1 MKMKKS
7 ILLFALII
15 LSLSIFAQEAKK
27 NNTKK
32 GNLKIEFKELSDT
45 AKIESDTEWA
55 KSIVNQKFP
64 LIIETWFSERPD
76 TVGKFMVVDFWG
88 TWCRGCVAEIPKLNK
103 LSKQFKKDFVFIGVT
118 DETLSVVKG
127 MKAQAI
133 EYYSATDT
141 KNRMR
146 YKLELHMYP
155 YALIIDPK
163 GIVRWQGTGDKVTE
177 QLLKEIIKK
186 YK

>member
-1 MKMKKS
+1 M
-7 ILLFALII
+7 
-15 LSLSIFAQEAKK
+15 
-27 NNTKK
+27 
-32 GNLKIEFKELSDT
+32 
-45 AKIESDTEWA
+45 
-55 KSIVNQKFP
+55 
-64 LIIETWFSERPD
+64 
-76 TVGKFMVVDFWG
+76 
-88 TWCRGCVAEIPKLNK
+88 AEIPKLNK

-177 QLLKEIIKK
+177 QLLKRL
-186 YK
+186 